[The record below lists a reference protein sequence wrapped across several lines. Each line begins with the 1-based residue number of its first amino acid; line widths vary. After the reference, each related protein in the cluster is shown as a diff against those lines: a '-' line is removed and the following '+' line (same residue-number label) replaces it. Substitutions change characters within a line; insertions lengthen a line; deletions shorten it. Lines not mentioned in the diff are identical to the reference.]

1 MEDQLDQGE
10 LLRAV
15 QHQDKVLDHLLSDF
29 LFLRHEFNIY
39 RRHNPCQACSGTRG
53 GVSPFPTTSP
63 RCSGLLGQTQ
73 TYPAHGVFSQHDE
86 GGLFASPE
94 SLPALIPA
102 SDRGSSMGSCPS
114 SLASYYSRDGV
125 GFLSFLLFMFVLT

>member
-1 MEDQLDQGE
+1 MEDQLDQDE

-39 RRHNPCQACSGTRG
+39 QFHNPCQPCSTTRG
-53 GVSPFPTTSP
+53 GVSVSPFPTTSR
-63 RCSGLLGQTQ
+63 RCSGLLGWTRS
-73 TYPAHGVFSQHDE
+73 YPTHGVFSRYDE

-94 SLPALIPA
+94 SIPPLIPA
-102 SDRGSSMGSCPS
+102 SNRGSPVGSCPS

-125 GFLSFLLFMFVLT
+125 SFLLFLVTSF